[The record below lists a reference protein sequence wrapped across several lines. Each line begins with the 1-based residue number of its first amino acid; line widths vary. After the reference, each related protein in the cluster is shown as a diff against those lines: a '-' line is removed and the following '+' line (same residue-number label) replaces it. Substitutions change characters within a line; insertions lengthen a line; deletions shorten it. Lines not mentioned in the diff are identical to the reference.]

1 MACYLLLTT
10 PNIANWVGRLTFL
23 LTGEIRWF
31 DETQYRFMQH
41 ISPITDTQMRLMLD
55 ELGYRLVESS
65 SAGSFYGPLK
75 RLVTAP
81 ISLTFRAIFGQR
93 VWGDCNIYLA
103 ARYEA

>member
-55 ELGYRLVESS
+55 ELG
-65 SAGSFYGPLK
+65 F

-81 ISLTFRAIFGQR
+81 ISFTFRAIFGRR
-93 VWGDCNIYLA
+93 VWGDCTIYLA
-103 ARYEA
+103 ARSEA